1 MGLALVLVYIAFNL
15 LSPGDMFPSLVPYR
29 PLAVLAVATVPLT
42 FFARIT
48 SPEIGKL
55 RTQLAL
61 VILFFG
67 FVCCS
72 WFPHGGLRAN
82 LTAFENF
89 SPVIIVYFLGVVH
102 LRTPGRLRIVRA
114 ILLLVGIYVIYTA
127 HSQFP
132 MALVPDEDGNLQST
146 PYVLTS
152 GDATNPDL
160 RIHGLGML
168 DDPNIFG
175 QFLLL
180 ILPLLFVSKKDTGF
194 GAAYFVVL
202 PAAAVL
208 IWGVYLTGSRGAEI
222 GFAVLI
228 TLFFIH
234 RFKKAGKVIAVIF
247 APLSLVLIKATS
259 TRNVS
264 MAGGMDRLAIW
275 SDGMAFF
282 KSSPLWGIGFGG
294 FIERDDWTAH
304 NSYLLCAAELGL
316 IGFFLWMGIMVVTIM
331 QLNRVALVIGKTN
344 PAMARWATGLKISL
358 GGFLFTSFFLS
369 CTYSLPLYLL
379 LGMSGAVITVA
390 GGDDTMPVRETKWQM
405 KAFACCVGTL
415 TLIYI
420 MLRLRVF

>member
-1 MGLALVLVYIAFNL
+1 
-15 LSPGDMFPSLVPYR
+15 
-29 PLAVLAVATVPLT
+29 
-42 FFARIT
+42 
-48 SPEIGKL
+48 
-55 RTQLAL
+55 
-61 VILFFG
+61 
-67 FVCCS
+67 
-72 WFPHGGLRAN
+72 
-82 LTAFENF
+82 
-89 SPVIIVYFLGVVH
+89 
-102 LRTPGRLRIVRA
+102 
-114 ILLLVGIYVIYTA
+114 
-127 HSQFP
+127 
-132 MALVPDEDGNLQST
+132 
-146 PYVLTS
+146 
-152 GDATNPDL
+152 
-160 RIHGLGML
+160 
-168 DDPNIFG
+168 
-175 QFLLL
+175 
-180 ILPLLFVSKKDTGF
+180 
-194 GAAYFVVL
+194 
-202 PAAAVL
+202 
-208 IWGVYLTGSRGAEI
+208 
-222 GFAVLI
+222 
-228 TLFFIH
+228 
-234 RFKKAGKVIAVIF
+234 VIF